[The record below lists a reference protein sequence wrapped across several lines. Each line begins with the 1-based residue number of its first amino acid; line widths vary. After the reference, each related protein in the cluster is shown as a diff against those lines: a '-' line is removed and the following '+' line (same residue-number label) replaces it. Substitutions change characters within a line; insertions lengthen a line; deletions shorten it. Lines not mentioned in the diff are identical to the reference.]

1 LKKKLLEIVNAEDKK
16 NPYTD
21 DQIAGILKIR
31 RDEVTSLRNELQLPD
46 SRKRRE
52 PYLLEAFQTI
62 LAKRAKI
69 SDRELTAELN
79 KEGFIVSRF
88 TVGQLRRERL
98 PDMPAKGSEA
108 KPSEAVGESGEKL
121 PEINRQA
128 ASQGKL
134 LLPNAGRSSLWPA
147 AGR

>member
-1 LKKKLLEIVNAEDKK
+1 MKKKLLGIINAEDKK

-31 RDEVTSLRNELQLPD
+31 RDEVTSLRNQLSIPD

-52 PYLLEAFQTI
+52 PYLLEAFQSI
-62 LAKRAKI
+62 LAERAKI

-79 KEGFIVSRF
+79 KNGFIVSRF

-98 PDMPAKGSEA
+98 SDMPAKNVAAESQKNPDEA
-108 KPSEAVGESGEKL
+108 KENM
-121 PEINRQA
+121 PEINRHA
-128 ASQGKL
+128 MATF
-134 LLPNAGRSSLWPA
+134 R
-147 AGR
+147 